1 MNTGAAT
8 YGQVGYAKKLLDELG
23 YDADDYDFDNMTY
36 WEVAKLIEELKEEL
50 EG

>member
-1 MNTGAAT
+1 MIPVAAI
-8 YGQVGYAKKLLDELG
+8 YGQAGYAEKLLAELG

-36 WEVAKLIEELKEEL
+36 WEVIKLIKELKEEL